1 MRRADA
7 PRMHNFNGPRLG
19 KVIKAGQVAVRHRK
33 LRSKRPHGSHDA
45 SCAQNPQNPHSDYFD
60 DWLRAAPRASA
71 IDSRRRC
78 RCGSPIVARRAR
90 RATSDRAAAAHR
102 IKMSDDSYL
111 RSLSSLSCG
120 LLDGLCQAED
130 EEDFSAEEQLPEPDE
145 EAPESEEEE
154 DFAPRVVKP
163 VSTPTPKKRVAVS
176 RDAIETFK
184 EHLRKGLAVTKHCS
198 NGKTKPRVLFCDD
211 ACSKLGW
218 QKPNGTPAKNT
229 DLLPLRSVVEIRA
242 GVEIDKQGSREDPK
256 GRTLMGTPTLRK
268 CIDGTSA
275 RRVFSF
281 IFRDRTLDLE
291 FSTEEECRR
300 NLRLFK
306 VLVAEA
312 SK

>member
-1 MRRADA
+1 
-7 PRMHNFNGPRLG
+7 
-19 KVIKAGQVAVRHRK
+19 
-33 LRSKRPHGSHDA
+33 
-45 SCAQNPQNPHSDYFD
+45 
-60 DWLRAAPRASA
+60 
-71 IDSRRRC
+71 
-78 RCGSPIVARRAR
+78 
-90 RATSDRAAAAHR
+90 
-102 IKMSDDSYL
+102 MSGDDSYL

-130 EEDFSAEEQLPEPDE
+130 DEEFSAEEQLPEPEE
-145 EAPESEEEE
+145 EAPESDEE

-211 ACSKLGW
+211 ACGKLGW
-218 QKPNGTPAKNT
+218 QRPNGTPAKNT

-242 GVEIDKQGSREDPK
+242 GVEVDKQGSREDPK

>member
-19 KVIKAGQVAVRHRK
+19 KVIKAGQVAVRDRK

-45 SCAQNPQNPHSDYFD
+45 SCAHKTPKTRIPTISMIGF
-60 DWLRAAPRASA
+60 APRASA

-130 EEDFSAEEQLPEPDE
+130 EEEFSAEEQLPEPEE

>member
-1 MRRADA
+1 
-7 PRMHNFNGPRLG
+7 L
-19 KVIKAGQVAVRHRK
+19 
-33 LRSKRPHGSHDA
+33 SH
-45 SCAQNPQNPHSDYFD
+45 Q
-60 DWLRAAPRASA
+60 R
-71 IDSRRRC
+71 SRRGC
-78 RCGSPIVARRAR
+78 PI
-90 RATSDRAAAAHR
+90 

-130 EEDFSAEEQLPEPDE
+130 EEEFSAEEQLPEPEE
-145 EAPESEEEE
+145 EAPESEEE

-300 NLRLFK
+300 YLRLFK

>member
-1 MRRADA
+1 MRRTDT
-7 PRMHNFNGPRLG
+7 PRKRQLNGLESARSLKPAKSPYAIESYEASARTDLTTRLAHA
-19 KVIKAGQVAVRHRK
+19 K
-33 LRSKRPHGSHDA
+33 
-45 SCAQNPQNPHSDYFD
+45 PQNPHSDNFD
-60 DWLRAAPRASA
+60 DWLRDAPRRAA

-130 EEDFSAEEQLPEPDE
+130 EEEFSAEEQLPEPDE

>member
-1 MRRADA
+1 
-7 PRMHNFNGPRLG
+7 
-19 KVIKAGQVAVRHRK
+19 
-33 LRSKRPHGSHDA
+33 
-45 SCAQNPQNPHSDYFD
+45 
-60 DWLRAAPRASA
+60 
-71 IDSRRRC
+71 
-78 RCGSPIVARRAR
+78 
-90 RATSDRAAAAHR
+90 
-102 IKMSDDSYL
+102 MSDDSYL

-300 NLRLFK
+300 NLRLAQSSTVQHVHVGGVSRRYKHLLHMLRGIRGSAGADKAAILFAARAFRAGWGAK
-306 VLVAEA
+306 NPSSSGVARA
-312 SK
+312 A